1 MTRRTSQNT
10 RTREPC
16 AAGERRH
23 PTLLSLITGTAF
35 LAALFMAVIWYP
47 ASELGRTVDAHLTQL
62 ADPGSWIR

>member
-1 MTRRTSQNT
+1 MTGRTSQNT
-10 RTREPC
+10 CTREPR

-35 LAALFMAVIWYP
+35 LAVLFTAVIWYP
-47 ASELGRTVDAHLTQL
+47 ASELGRIVDAHLTQL